1 MILYLLLSILSSA
14 FLLIILRSFPI
25 WKVETMHGIIVNY
38 WTAATLAFLAN
49 FEENR
54 QNLHLIADFW
64 YVTLMI
70 GFLFI
75 VVFFITARTSQK
87 SGIGAA
93 SIASKMSMVIPIG
106 AGILLYNEGL
116 GLQKMAGILLAFP
129 AVILTSRPSR
139 NSENAPF
146 NWKAA
151 GLPALL
157 FVGAGMVDTAIKF
170 AQFHYINDENRQLV
184 IMSIF
189 ASAGLFG
196 ALRLLFEIFIQKKS
210 VSVKSVLG
218 GLLLGTVN
226 YFSIF
231 FLLKCLESPGTE
243 SSTVFA
249 LVNVGIVITSFL
261 SGLLLF
267 RESVDRNK
275 IIGLGLALLA
285 IWILSK

>member
-49 FEENR
+49 FEENK
-54 QNLHLIADFW
+54 QNLPLIGDFW

-139 NSENAPF
+139 NSENTTF

>member
-1 MILYLLLSILSSA
+1 
-14 FLLIILRSFPI
+14 
-25 WKVETMHGIIVNY
+25 MHGIIVNY
-38 WTAATLAFLAN
+38 WTAASLAFLAN
-49 FEENR
+49 FEENKR
-54 QNLHLIADFW
+54 NLPMISDFW
-64 YVTLMI
+64 YVALMI

-129 AVILTSRPSR
+129 AVILTSRPSQKVKD
-139 NSENAPF
+139 APF

-151 GLPALL
+151 GLPAML
-157 FVGAGMVDTAIKF
+157 FIGAGMVDTAIKF
-170 AQFHYINDENRQLV
+170 AQHHYINDDNRQLV

-189 ASAGLFG
+189 ASAGIFG
-196 ALRLLFEIFIQKKS
+196 VLRLLFEIFIQKKS
-210 VSVKSVLG
+210 VSMRSVLG

-226 YFSIF
+226 YFSIY

-267 RESVDRNK
+267 KESVDRNK
-275 IIGLGLALLA
+275 IIGLILALVA
-285 IWILSK
+285 ILILSK

>member
-139 NSENAPF
+139 NSENTTF